1 MDFELSEEQRLL
13 KDSVERLTTQR
24 YDFEARKKYM
34 KEADG
39 WSRALWKQY
48 VDLGL
53 TALPFAE
60 EHGGI
65 GGGPVE
71 TMIVMEAFGRALAL
85 EPYFATRHARRQ
97 LPAARRERAAR
108 ADVLPK
114 VAAGETLLAFAHTE
128 RQARYDLA
136 DVAATAKK
144 DGAGYVLNGEKSLVL
159 HGDVADKIDRLGA
172 RLGRAQRSRTAS
184 GCSWSTPRQ
193 TASRAAAIRRWTACA
208 PPKSRSQNVKV
219 GADAVIGEPGNA
231 FPLIEQVVDI
241 AIAALAAEA
250 VGAMSAMHEITVDY
264 LKQRKQ
270 FGVPIGNF
278 QVLQHRAGDMLIALE
293 QARSM
298 AMLATMMTEEQ
309 NAEERRK
316 SIVGRQGADRPL
328 GQDRRPVRDP
338 AARRHRHDD
347 GVQGRPL
354 LQARHHDRYDVRRRR
369 PSSRRARPHGRRDR
383 CALTQEIRGELHGHS
398 GPAAAQR
405 KGGRDRRAR
414 EGVPRRAHHPGRA
427 RSITASSTRARTAG
441 RCRRSWTS

>member
-34 KEADG
+34 KETDG

-48 VDLGL
+48 VHLGL

-71 TMIVMEAFGRALAL
+71 TMIVMEAFGRSLAL
-85 EPYFATRHARRQ
+85 EPYLASVILGGSFLRLGATD
-97 LPAARRERAAR
+97 AAR
-108 ADVLPK
+108 AEVLPK
-114 VAAGETLLAFAHTE
+114 VAAGETLLAFAHIE

-144 DGAGYVLNGEKSLVL
+144 DGAGYVLNGEKSLAI
-159 HGDVADKIDRLGA
+159 HGDVADKIVVSA
-172 RLGRAQRSRTAS
+172 RVSGDQRSRNGIGLFLIDAKADGVSRRGYPTMD
-184 GCSWSTPRQ
+184 GL
-193 TASRAAAIRRWTACA
+193 RAAEV
-208 PPKSRSQNVKV
+208 SLSNVKV

-231 FPLIEQVVDI
+231 FPLIEQVGDI

-250 VGAMSAMHEITVDY
+250 VGAMSAMHEITVDF

-316 SIVGRQGADRPL
+316 SMSAAKVQIGRSARIVGQSAI
-328 GQDRRPVRDP
+328 Q
-338 AARRHRHDD
+338 
-347 GVQGRPL
+347 
-354 LQARHHDRYDVRRRR
+354 
-369 PSSRRARPHGRRDR
+369 
-383 CALTQEIRGELHGHS
+383 LHGGIGMTMEYKVGHYFKRVTMIDTMF
-398 GPAAAQR
+398 GDADYHLAALAR
-405 KGGRDRRAR
+405 MGGVIGAR
-414 EGVPRRAHHPGRA
+414 
-427 RSITASSTRARTAG
+427 
-441 RCRRSWTS
+441 